1 MIPATRSIQICGK
14 HSETVSEQGLD
25 LDQLK
30 SQSTQ
35 KHSAHNGWIMRFQL
49 SSDRDW
55 GWAAHLYR
63 TTIDVA
69 QSDERYG
76 DVLGR
81 VIAQRDL
88 SEITADDIAT
98 GCAVREYWAAKL
110 DEILAETADRY
121 TRECWAMATGK
132 RAFVPVFAVSMT
144 LSYLKN
150 KAKIPVDSL

>member
-1 MIPATRSIQICGK
+1 
-14 HSETVSEQGLD
+14 
-25 LDQLK
+25 
-30 SQSTQ
+30 
-35 KHSAHNGWIMRFQL
+35 MRFPL
-49 SSDRDW
+49 TSDRDW

-69 QSDERYG
+69 QSDGRYG

-81 VIAQRDL
+81 VIAQRNL

-98 GCAVREYWAAKL
+98 GCAVREYWAGKL

-132 RAFVPVFAVSMT
+132 RAFVPIFGVSMT

>member
-1 MIPATRSIQICGK
+1 
-14 HSETVSEQGLD
+14 
-25 LDQLK
+25 
-30 SQSTQ
+30 
-35 KHSAHNGWIMRFQL
+35 MRFQL

-132 RAFVPVFAVSMT
+132 RAFVPIFAVSMT

-150 KAKIPVDSL
+150 KAKIPVDRPYKRAIVAHQTTEQAYGYSY

>member
-1 MIPATRSIQICGK
+1 
-14 HSETVSEQGLD
+14 
-25 LDQLK
+25 
-30 SQSTQ
+30 
-35 KHSAHNGWIMRFQL
+35 L

-63 TTIDVA
+63 TTIDVPH
-69 QSDERYG
+69 SDELYG

-81 VIAQRDL
+81 VIEQRDL
-88 SEITADDIAT
+88 SKITADDIAT

-132 RAFVPVFAVSMT
+132 RYFQAIFAVSMT
-144 LSYLKN
+144 LSYLKS
-150 KAKIPVDSL
+150 KAKIPVDSP